1 MNKDGSICLLREY
14 FAFLLKT
21 GSASTCAILV
31 GASLAVSA
39 CSSNNSSSA
48 NLDKSASAQLNP
60 NRDYLYS
67 EVLIDAASDLEN
79 TAQRYGLRSESYQ
92 NIDALELTTSDQ
104 FMQLLSAQAYEDGVL
119 PLGITLAEVW
129 RNHPNVVRATSEVIA
144 TGYEISGAKTGY
156 YPYVSVSAA
165 QASNDASQTT
175 LNIVQPLWSGGRTG
189 AEVNEAEANQGK
201 ALAQLNSL
209 RLNLGLE
216 TADAYLSVVLA
227 EEQGLLWARYIRSLE
242 GLLATISRRA
252 DQGASPPADIQ
263 TAQTRLSQARAGLAA
278 SNSVLLRN
286 RLHLES
292 LIHRSTVHLAWPDKS
307 YALTAEES
315 LAVLNSKVISEHP
328 TGQQVLSEISF
339 QRARVRLAKSSIFPQ
354 LSLQYTTQLDQ
365 SAGDFTPDSSTQL
378 VFQMQSNDGLRGLN
392 SYRAVQQRLHGAEQD
407 LIYAR
412 RDVTDLLSTAYAERA
427 VAESQFYAQV
437 DAAGA
442 AVKLVDSF
450 LRQFKVGRK
459 AWLEVLNAHREAH
472 EALLQISTIRKNYWS
487 ANIRLALQGM
497 LWNRLSANA
506 PPTNIAIKE
515 E

>member
-1 MNKDGSICLLREY
+1 MALV
-14 FAFLLKT
+14 
-21 GSASTCAILV
+21 SAVFIL
-31 GASLAVSA
+31 AA
-39 CSSNNSSSA
+39 CSSNNINSTATATPPSVQS
-48 NLDKSASAQLNP
+48 NP
-60 NRDYLYS
+60 SRDYLYS
-67 EVLIDAASDLEN
+67 EVLVDSASDSAN
-79 TAQRYGLRSESYQ
+79 AAQRYGLRSESYQ
-92 NIDALELTTSDQ
+92 DVDVLDLASDQ
-104 FMQLLSAQAYEDGVL
+104 FMQLSNDQSYEDGVL

-129 RNHPNVVRATSEVIA
+129 RNHPNVVRALSEVTA
-144 TGYEISGAKTGY
+144 TGFEISGAKTGY
-156 YPYVSVSAA
+156 YPYVSISAA

-175 LNIVQPLWSGGRTG
+175 LSVVQPLWSGGRTR
-189 AEVNEAEANQGK
+189 AEVKEAQANQSK
-201 ALAQLNSL
+201 ALAELNSL

-227 EEQGLLWARYIRSLE
+227 EEQGMLWVRYIKSLE
-242 GLLATISRRA
+242 GLLGTISRRA
-252 DQGASPPADIQ
+252 EQGVSPPADIQ

-292 LIHRSTVHLAWPDKS
+292 LIHRSTVHLAWPDQS
-307 YALTAEES
+307 YALTPEES
-315 LAVLNSKVISEHP
+315 LRVLNNNAVSAHP
-328 TGQQVLSEISF
+328 SGQQVLSEIEL
-339 QRARVRLAKSSIFPQ
+339 QRANVRLAKSSIFPQ

-378 VFQMQSNDGLRGLN
+378 VFQMQSNDGLRGIN
-392 SYRAVQQRLHGAEQD
+392 SYRAVLQRLHGAEQD

-412 RDVTDLLSTAYAERA
+412 RDVTDVLSTAYAERA
-427 VAESQFYAQV
+427 VAENQFYAQV
-437 DAAGA
+437 EAAGA

-497 LWNRLSANA
+497 LWTRLSKNA
-506 PPTNIAIKE
+506 PPTHIAIKE